1 MKQRLA
7 AALSDLISQDPGN
20 FHLQRQQMLLGRAQI
35 STVHGFCSALIR
47 ENFHLLGLPPQ
58 FRIGDT
64 AEIARIEQQA
74 LDETAEELYKENF
87 PNSSL
92 AFLLSPGKDDRAL
105 LETILRIY
113 YFIQS
118 IPTEKWLAEKLA
130 EYTDDLPVEQ
140 TRWSAVVLQKARD
153 LLMSASSN
161 PPLA

>member
-74 LDETAEELYKENF
+74 LDETAEELYKENSPEF
-87 PNSSL
+87 IEL

-118 IPTEKWLAEKLA
+118 HPYPKNGLRKNLRNTPTIYRLSKPAG
-130 EYTDDLPVEQ
+130 
-140 TRWSAVVLQKARD
+140 AR
-153 LLMSASSN
+153 
-161 PPLA
+161 